1 MKEDWTKHFAR
12 LAARHRSKAPDGL
25 LEDVRKEM
33 ARRGLSVERPRKGTT
48 VPMWG
53 YRRTAAA
60 VAAAALAIAVT
71 FTWKTVQ
78 KHDDASMQ
86 TALNNVS
93 AKAGGQA
100 SRQAETAS
108 ASPDGSVPS
117 PANYTYGSRL
127 PASVP
132 DEETAEPNCRPAE
145 DNGETT
151 NEENTRMAQNEQER
165 MAQNEQTRLAQNGQ
179 TRMTQGKQ
187 AQQPRK
193 QHRQTANYNDGHEAY
208 ETTINQR
215 HGTSLTLGAFYGA
228 GSSTGGTGGPGYGV
242 MSDPIADNAI
252 YAMVLAFDRQPIK
265 TEAHHSMPIRA
276 GVSVAW
282 QLSPRWS
289 VQTGVTYS
297 YLSSDITDDY
307 VNYSV
312 GRKQR
317 LHYLGLPLTASC
329 NVVGNSHWTAY
340 LTAGGMVEKLVKGQS
355 KDNSGEVS
363 RISERRLQWSVRAAA
378 GAAFHV
384 TPGVSI
390 YAEPG
395 VSHYFNNHSG
405 VVNVYKDRPTA
416 FTLDMGVRV
425 SVGK

>member
-1 MKEDWTKHFAR
+1 MKEDWTKHFAK
-12 LAARHRSKAPDGL
+12 LAAGRRSKAPDGL
-25 LEDVRKEM
+25 LDDVRKEM
-33 ARRGLSVERPRKGTT
+33 ARRGLSVERPRKGAT

-53 YRRTAAA
+53 YRRTAVA

-71 FTWKTVQ
+71 FTWKEVR
-78 KHDDASMQ
+78 KHTDASMQ

-93 AKAGGQA
+93 AKAG
-100 SRQAETAS
+100 SQAETAS
-108 ASPDGSVPS
+108 ASPDGNVPS
-117 PANYTYGSRL
+117 PANYTYGSGL
-127 PASVP
+127 PASAS
-132 DEETAEPNCRPAE
+132 DEETAEPNRRLAE
-145 DNGETT
+145 DNGDATS
-151 NEENTRMAQNEQER
+151 EENTRLAQNEQER
-165 MAQNEQTRLAQNGQ
+165 MAQ
-179 TRMTQGKQ
+179 GKQ
-187 AQQPRK
+187 AQQPQK
-193 QHRQTANYNDGHEAY
+193 QHRQTANSNDGHEAY
-208 ETTINQR
+208 ETATNQR

-265 TEAHHSMPIRA
+265 TEAHHSMPVRA

-405 VVNVYKDRPTA
+405 VLNVYKDRPTT

-425 SVGK
+425 NVGK